1 MQKSLF
7 ICTILFIVLSAGN
20 CKKPG
25 NDNPP
30 AAGSTYQ
37 PLTVGSEWNYTVTG
51 NNAGTFKITM
61 LNKDTMVNGKSY
73 KVASNSAG
81 SNEYYH
87 KSGGDYFRFNKVAEL
102 NNQEVELLYLKDNV
116 NAGTSWTETETAT
129 IQNITVTVQLAF
141 TVSEKG
147 ISYVVNGVTFNDV
160 IKITVVP
167 TFPVPSTSDLQ
178 YYYAKNVGLIY
189 SKTVLSIPLASIN
202 SGSETKL
209 GAYTIK

>member
-25 NDNPP
+25 NDNLP
-30 AAGSTYQ
+30 APENSYQ
-37 PLTVGSEWNYTVTG
+37 PVTVGSEWNYTVTG
-51 NNAGTFKITM
+51 SNAGTFKVTM
-61 LNKDTMVNGKSY
+61 LNKDTTVNGKAY

-87 KSGGDYFRFNKVAEL
+87 KSGGDYFRYTKVAEL
-102 NNQEVELLYLKDNV
+102 NNQEVELLYLTDNV
-116 NAGTSWTETETAT
+116 NVGTTWTETEYAT
-129 IQNITVTVQLAF
+129 IHGIPVTVQLAF

-147 ISYVVNGVTFNDV
+147 ISFVVNGVTFTDV
-160 IKITVVP
+160 IKVTVVP

-178 YYYAKNVGLIY
+178 YYYAKNIGLIY
-189 SKTVLSIPLASIN
+189 SKTNLSIPLASIN
-202 SGSETKL
+202 SNSETKL
-209 GAYTIK
+209 GAYSIK